1 MRDDAYYQ
9 SYYDEIWY
17 PIDEKTHPKA
27 AITKRNQWMIDHAD
41 LLIAYVEPLRIGG
54 ALTVLNRAKKK
65 CVETVNLA
73 AKEKGFAN

>member
-1 MRDDAYYQ
+1 MRDDSYYQ

-41 LLIAYVEPLRIGG
+41 LLIAYVEPLRIGC